1 MCPHLTCVL
10 VVLFA
15 TSGGPSEAASPPSSS
30 KPSASLETLV
40 ELENTARLLAVLL
53 DSGRSV
59 INENLLIA
67 DPRDVGVSLHA
78 ASSGEGP
85 RGDGTVPGGGALR
98 PDLTAA
104 TFERQLAD
112 AFLSR
117 SGIDLRVLD
126 SARIPASTKTLLQRL
141 VETSKS
147 VVAGAQTHDAQDAH
161 RSPVHLIPAV
171 FGSRVAREFAK
182 ATGVQLKQTS
192 LTPRN
197 PANVP
202 DEFERAALQ
211 EFADPAFQREKV
223 LSEVTTRSRVL
234 RLMFPLYATR
244 QCLVCHGEPKG
255 AVDGMGYPKE
265 GLKLGQNAG
274 AISVVIPVQ
283 K

>member
-1 MCPHLTCVL
+1 

-15 TSGGPSEAASPPSSS
+15 TSGGSVQAASSLPAAS
-30 KPSASLETLV
+30 KPTTSNASLESLV

-53 DSGRSV
+53 DSGRNV

-67 DPRDVGVSLHA
+67 EPSRDGGASLNA
-78 ASSGEGP
+78 ASSGEHLQSD
-85 RGDGTVPGGGALR
+85 RRAPGGGTLR

-104 TFERQLAD
+104 TFERQLAE

-117 SGIDLRVLD
+117 SGIDIRVLD

-147 VVAGAQTHDAQDAH
+147 VVAEAQTPNVQDSH
-161 RSPVHLIPAV
+161 QPPVHLIPAV
-171 FGSRVAREFAK
+171 FGSRVATEFARS
-182 ATGVQLKQTS
+182 TGVQLKQTS
-192 LTPRN
+192 LSPRN
-197 PANVP
+197 PANRP

-223 LSEVTTRSRVL
+223 LSEVTTRSGVL